1 MVSSSAQ
8 CRTTMTGLT
17 SSFVSLGLVMTV
29 DAYTTTL
36 ALYRRNG
43 DLFDN
48 IFSLMFKG
56 RQKKQKQKNKCS
68 SGQHT
73 PQRGGGV
80 EVRTTQKHHI
90 LFLLLTSP
98 RLDIQKYAHDDGNDE
113 NIMLKIY
120 AINNYSLLLRM
131 FTVIEKVMI
140 RFHLILVKISEN
152 IMIKT

>member
-1 MVSSSAQ
+1 MIGKGIIHIIFKYQLNCLSSQAYHIAMISSSAQ

-73 PQRGGGV
+73 PQRGAC
-80 EVRTTQKHHI
+80 TTQKHHI
-90 LFLLLTSP
+90 LFLLLASP

-120 AINNYSLLLRM
+120 EIHYY
-131 FTVIEKVMI
+131 
-140 RFHLILVKISEN
+140 
-152 IMIKT
+152 

>member
-1 MVSSSAQ
+1 MQFRA
-8 CRTTMTGLT
+8 
-17 SSFVSLGLVMTV
+17 
-29 DAYTTTL
+29 AHTTT
-36 ALYRRNG
+36 G
-43 DLFDN
+43 
-48 IFSLMFKG
+48 
-56 RQKKQKQKNKCS
+56 
-68 SGQHT
+68 
-73 PQRGGGV
+73 GGGV

-152 IMIKT
+152 IMIKHEQTYVPICI

>member
-1 MVSSSAQ
+1 
-8 CRTTMTGLT
+8 
-17 SSFVSLGLVMTV
+17 MTV

-56 RQKKQKQKNKCS
+56 RQKKQKHKNKCS

-73 PQRGGGV
+73 PQRGAC
-80 EVRTTQKHHI
+80 TTQKHHI

-120 AINNYSLLLRM
+120 AINKGSLLLRM
-131 FTVIEKVMI
+131 FTVIEKSYDS
-140 RFHLILVKISEN
+140 ISFN
-152 IMIKT
+152 SC

>member
-1 MVSSSAQ
+1 MPIPLPWLYTEGMVIYLIIFFLW
-8 CRTTMTGLT
+8 CLR
-17 SSFVSLGLVMTV
+17 
-29 DAYTTTL
+29 
-36 ALYRRNG
+36 G
-43 DLFDN
+43 D
-48 IFSLMFKG
+48 K
-56 RQKKQKQKNKCS
+56 KKQKQKNKCT

-73 PQRGGGV
+73 PQRGGRGV
-80 EVRTTQKHHI
+80 EVRTTEKHHI
-90 LFLLLTSP
+90 LFFLLTSP

-152 IMIKT
+152 IMIKTWTNICSYLTFDN

>member
-56 RQKKQKQKNKCS
+56 RQKKTKTKKQMHFRAA
-68 SGQHT
+68 HT
-73 PQRGGGV
+73 TTGGGV
-80 EVRTTQKHHI
+80 EVCSTQKHHI

>member
-8 CRTTMTGLT
+8 CPTTMTGLT
-17 SSFVSLGLVMTV
+17 SSFVSLRLVMTV

-73 PQRGGGV
+73 PQRGAC
-80 EVRTTQKHHI
+80 TTQKHHI
-90 LFLLLTSP
+90 LFLLLASP

-131 FTVIEKVMI
+131 FTVIEKSYDS
-140 RFHLILVKISEN
+140 ISFN
-152 IMIKT
+152 SC